1 MLVSVSITNFS
12 YYFPRQGS
20 FRFMLLNRGRRNS
33 RSSWVRLEMQRIPQ
47 RSGGAVGPWGSTW
60 EVRCCLWML
69 TCPLSKITTSR
80 QKQEGEISGKMDG
93 ELPEEHH
100 RNLHWNEMFLGKG
113 LKFNTGETESNQ
125 NWPLEQ
131 PHLCF
136 SPALLRGWQSTAA
149 CNSKAPAGW
158 WCQQQDL
165 VQQHALKKDVCI
177 PSVVMNWLAKD
188 STRSEIKTLWIYS
201 KLTLGVTSYLSHLAI
216 QSVDFQLP
224 ASLLPTFLQARRG
237 LWSGTPQ
244 ALSDSRGPLPA
255 TCRHVRSALFVSSS
269 ICGHMNF

>member
-1 MLVSVSITNFS
+1 
-12 YYFPRQGS
+12 
-20 FRFMLLNRGRRNS
+20 
-33 RSSWVRLEMQRIPQ
+33 
-47 RSGGAVGPWGSTW
+47 
-60 EVRCCLWML
+60 ML

-93 ELPEEHH
+93 ELPEEHR
-100 RNLHWNEMFLGKG
+100 RNLHWNEMVLGKG
-113 LKFNTGETESNQ
+113 LKFNTGEMESNQ

-136 SPALLRGWQSTAA
+136 SPALLCGWQSTAA

-165 VQQHALKKDVCI
+165 VQQHTLKKDVCI

-188 STRSEIKTLWIYS
+188 STRSKIKTLWIYS

-216 QSVDFQLP
+216 QSVDLQLP
-224 ASLLPTFLQARRG
+224 GSLLPTFLQARRG

-244 ALSDSRGPLPA
+244 ALSDSHGPLPA